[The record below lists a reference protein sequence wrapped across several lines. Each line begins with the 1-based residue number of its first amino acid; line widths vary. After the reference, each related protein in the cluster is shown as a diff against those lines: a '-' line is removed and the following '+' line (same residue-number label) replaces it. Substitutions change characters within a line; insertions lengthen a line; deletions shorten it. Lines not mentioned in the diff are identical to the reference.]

1 MSLCV
6 GRRAKRGGKLLGLTA
21 TILMVCGLVLA
32 APAVPALADW
42 NQCAPAGLDSASVL
56 PKDLTE
62 NRGAGQAEV
71 DGTTATVE
79 PLSAVNI
86 GALGSAHR
94 AS

>member
-32 APAVPALADW
+32 APVAPALADR
-42 NQCAPAGLDSASVL
+42 NQCAPPGLDSASVL

-62 NRGAGQAEV
+62 NRVVGRDDDA
-71 DGTTATVE
+71 TTATVE
-79 PLSAVNI
+79 SLSAVDI
-86 GALGSAHR
+86 G
-94 AS
+94 